1 MIIYNKCEEII
12 YYVESHSFYVSELMM
27 LCNHDIIFAL
37 EWFSKRITKKQKK
50 KCCNKI
56 EKTSDSSKLR
66 LLGFNSSFY
75 VSFLFFKFMKYMIQ

>member
-50 KCCNKI
+50 NVVI
-56 EKTSDSSKLR
+56 KLR
-66 LLGFNSSFY
+66 KPAIVANYDFLVLILLFM
-75 VSFLFFKFMKYMIQ
+75 FLFCFSSL